1 MASKR
6 LKKKTMSAPKAEAA
20 KAETKKTEPVKVETK
35 KSEPVKVE
43 TKKTEPV
50 KVETK
55 KTEPAKVETKKS
67 EPVKV
72 ETKKTEP
79 AKVETKKT
87 EPAKVETTKS
97 EPVKVETKKTEP
109 VKVET
114 KKTEPAKVETKKS
127 EPVKVETKKTEPA
140 KVGTKKTEPVKV
152 EAKKAAPVRDD
163 EAIYEARLNR
173 HIDELKWLYC
183 ELYQDNPYVMMHLND
198 LLAELKKFYNAR
210 NEDLKTSD
218 ILREQDPKW
227 YKRNDLTG
235 MMMYVNAFSKT
246 LKGLEE
252 KLDYIQECNVN
263 YLHLMPLLSSPKGR
277 SDGGYAVADFR
288 TVQPE
293 LGTMEDFAEVTSAC
307 HKRGISVCL
316 DFVMNHT
323 SEDHEW
329 AKRARAGEK
338 EYQDRYFFFD
348 SYDIPALYEQTCP
361 QVFPTTAPGN
371 FTWLDDIK
379 KHVMTTFYPYQWDLN
394 YRNPIVLNEMIFNML
409 YLANQ
414 GVDIVRLDAVPYIW
428 KQLGTN
434 CRNLPQVHTI
444 VRMMRMICEIVC
456 PGVLLL
462 GEVVMAP
469 EKVVPYFGTVEKPEC
484 HLLYNVTTMASTWH
498 TVATRDV
505 SLLRRQLDIV
515 ASLPREYVFQNY
527 LRCHDDIGWGLDYDF
542 LRNFGIEEVPHK
554 KYLND
559 FFTGKYPDSF
569 ARGELYNDDPRL
581 GDARLCGTTA
591 SLCGIERFGFEGNEE
606 GVDRAIRY
614 DITLHAFMFSQ
625 SGIPVVYSGDEI
637 GMLNDY
643 SYKNDPDKAA
653 DSRYIH
659 RGDFRWDLAENRH
672 RPDTVQGK
680 LFPVLDK
687 LEHIRTSHSV
697 FNSDVPLRTLDTW
710 DSSILALVREND
722 TEKFIGIYNFSEY
735 DKVAWINE
743 EDGMYLDLISGRK
756 MEARGVQIPAFG
768 CYWLCRQK

>member
-1 MASKR
+1 MATKR
-6 LKKKTMSAPKAEAA
+6 LKKKTMATAKAEAA
-20 KAETKKTEPVKVETK
+20 KAATKKAETAKVETKKTEPVKVETK
-35 KSEPVKVE
+35 KTEPVKVETKKTEPVKVETKKTEPVKVETKKTEPVKVETKKTEPVKVETKKTEPVKVE

-55 KTEPAKVETKKS
+55 KTEPAKVETKK
-67 EPVKV
+67 
-72 ETKKTEP
+72 TEP

-87 EPAKVETTKS
+87 EPAA
-97 EPVKVETKKTEP
+97 
-109 VKVET
+109 
-114 KKTEPAKVETKKS
+114 PA
-127 EPVKVETKKTEPA
+127 
-140 KVGTKKTEPVKV
+140 
-152 EAKKAAPVRDD
+152 RDD

-198 LLAELKKFYNAR
+198 LLAELKKFYDAR
-210 NEDLKTSD
+210 NEALKTSD

-515 ASLPREYVFQNY
+515 AALPREYVFQNY

-643 SYKNDPDKAA
+643 SYKNDPEKAA

-672 RPDTVQGK
+672 RPETVQGK

-710 DSSILALVREND
+710 DSSILALVRENE

-743 EDGMYLDLISGRK
+743 EDGMYLDLISGRE

>member
-87 EPAKVETTKS
+87 EPAKVETKKS

-680 LFPVLDK
+680 LFPALDK